1 MGNTT
6 RGQAIASICGRQT
19 STAEPSKTHA
29 DVVDE
34 CSYKGNSVAMSST
47 SDSLHTPAA
56 DLAAGPWNEA
66 TPATVCKQT
75 DDVNKFQGEP
85 CAEHRMDL
93 AAGPQS
99 NPAIFPETQLAVPLG
114 QQTAFAIS
122 NTATPLQYEGNE
134 SCSGSDVTEPKVET
148 FDAEFIAR
156 ESDPDSLAPMEAW
169 HAMEPKA
176 QKEKWTPEEVSNSV
190 NPECIAQVGLGPNRE
205 GSEFLN
211 PEYTVQEA
219 VETPVEVSET
229 AEAMCIA
236 QEAEVPPEEVS
247 EILESECTLEPVEQE
262 CTLETSTSATS
273 AQDLMPIDG
282 QNEAPAVGSDMDGV
296 TATPVSSAPS
306 LRQEALMKN
315 AASKVDMKE
324 VTSFG
329 ATLFSAALS
338 LGAAQ
343 ESSSPSKSS
352 SRQVAMLPPEGLS
365 STGLSPMRL
374 SSKVVP
380 LEGLLSAGL
389 SPKVV
394 PLQGLSSTGLSS
406 TGLSSKM
413 VPLEELS
420 STGLSSTLLSSKVV
434 PLEGLSSTGPS
445 SMGVSSKVVPLPGLS

>member
-176 QKEKWTPEEVSNSV
+176 QKEKWTPDEVSNSV

-352 SRQVAMLPPEGLS
+352 
-365 STGLSPMRL
+365 
-374 SSKVVP
+374 
-380 LEGLLSAGL
+380 AGR
-389 SPKVV
+389 
-394 PLQGLSSTGLSS
+394 
-406 TGLSSKM
+406 
-413 VPLEELS
+413 
-420 STGLSSTLLSSKVV
+420 
-434 PLEGLSSTGPS
+434 
-445 SMGVSSKVVPLPGLS
+445 